1 MAVESDALVFFGATG
16 DLAYKQVFPALLS
29 LVRRGEFD
37 WPIIGV
43 AKSGWDLEQLV
54 ARAHD
59 SVAEQGPVD
68 EAVFARLAAL
78 LRYVDGDYADPRTFT
93 RLRQVLGEA
102 ERPLHYLAI
111 PPSLFPVV
119 AQGLAASGCA
129 NNARIVVE
137 KPFGRD
143 LASARDLNRT
153 LHQHFPEPSIY
164 RIDHYLGKEPVQ
176 NLIYFRF
183 ANTFLEPIWNRQY
196 IANVQVT
203 MAEDFDVRGR
213 GRFYEEV
220 GALRDVVQ
228 NHLLQ
233 VIALLAME
241 APTRRDVESARDQ
254 KAMVFKCM
262 RPLDARNVV
271 RGQYRGY
278 QAEPGVAR
286 GSNVE
291 TFVALRRSYGWPPC
305 PTAVPQEVSSA
316 TAARYR
322 GEPGQKASRFSQ

>member
-37 WPIIGV
+37 LSYHRRWQIGL
-43 AKSGWDLEQLV
+43 GPEQLV

-68 EAVFARLAAL
+68 EAVLRSLAAL

-93 RLRQVLGEA
+93 QLRQALGQA

-119 AQGLAASGCA
+119 AQGLAESGCA

-176 NLIYFRF
+176 NLLYFRF
-183 ANTFLEPIWNRQY
+183 ANTFW
-196 IANVQVT
+196 
-203 MAEDFDVRGR
+203 
-213 GRFYEEV
+213 
-220 GALRDVVQ
+220 
-228 NHLLQ
+228 
-233 VIALLAME
+233 
-241 APTRRDVESARDQ
+241 S
-254 KAMVFKCM
+254 
-262 RPLDARNVV
+262 
-271 RGQYRGY
+271 
-278 QAEPGVAR
+278 
-286 GSNVE
+286 
-291 TFVALRRSYGWPPC
+291 RSGTGNTLPMC
-305 PTAVPQEVSSA
+305 
-316 TAARYR
+316 R
-322 GEPGQKASRFSQ
+322 